1 MKKNVK
7 RFIIYPLIVFG
18 SLLVLLFGVIFYII
32 STNSGAKFALNT
44 AKSSLDGIVNI
55 DAEIKDGTISKGL
68 YLDKLVVQI
77 PDIIDIKA
85 DTLNLKYNIFDIV
98 FSRTLNVESLK
109 ANNLFVSLLIKK
121 GGDDEE
127 VKEDKNINEPF
138 KLHFP
143 LDINVNNLNLN
154 NFVYLSE
161 HIDVQLTNL
170 QANIFIK
177 DSDIKLK
184 DSIVSNIDL
193 LLHNED
199 PKQDDVVSKITNT
212 VEKSVDSVADDILK
226 KHKRKTNLVSSNEK
240 EKIFLG
246 IKDKLELIN
255 KEDEVIKNKDGSIN
269 ICNLT
274 DNNKF
279 ILDKDI
285 KKLFTVILPINAYVE
300 NLKIE
305 NIRYTQSGFDTGY
318 ITASLTA
325 KWLDTLAE
333 VDSLVVDHELGHV
346 NLKGSMNFKDYY
358 HIKLSLDGV
367 GAISEYTKNNYEG
380 LLHGLQGSIDVD
392 GDLRDLKAVAKIQ
405 NKDIASI
412 DLRFSALSAGLPL
425 NIKIESKKL
434 EWPLLVETKKAS
446 VKNLKLCSVGKIL
459 DGLETNINGQISGY
473 GFKDFIID
481 LDGILSTE
489 KSIINKLSL
498 NGIYEKSKTNANFRG
513 TINYGSFYQASGNL
527 KLNTENALFINKILS
542 GALTLNSK
550 FFLKLDPNS
559 ENLIE
564 ADISNVDGSFVLN
577 GQQSNVTVK
586 NLLGSYKDGF
596 TFERIEAIQGK
607 NKLHFNGY
615 VGFDQSDLK
624 GTIELNDLMLLTNSI
639 DGAFIGSFKATGTLT
654 DLQTQVTG
662 KSKYLKSDSG
672 FEVRDFFFNSIVK
685 TKDLSFN
692 ATALSSTLKI
702 SNELKAS
709 KQCVIDVNGKLEH
722 HFLNFTCGG
731 ENSGFIT
738 FQGGLDRDNLTYKG
752 KLSDLLIANQA
763 GSTLALKTPVN
774 LNVDLKSENVKTD
787 AINLIGDIA
796 SLDIDPIIYDKG
808 DLKTGVKLHKLRLKD
823 LNYLMPDDMKLNGN
837 VTINSKI
844 NLQKGIPYIDAD
856 LDIEDLAF
864 KNPDL
869 NLKFTNIKSNIKTND
884 KTANIVF
891 DFGFQDK
898 KGDGHIDLSI
908 LDPFNKKNLNG
919 SLNIKDIDLSLFE
932 NAGQAFNELQGF
944 ANVNGTFKGSLEK
957 PLFYGDINIKGNGEP
972 RYDVGQLDDFNI
984 NLKTLGTEGKLT
996 GFINLNKTPV
1006 NINGDL
1012 NWEHGANADISIKST
1027 NLPLFLLGYGSAFT
1041 NLDLHASV
1049 KDHISV
1055 TGDILIPEAF
1065 LTVKGFSGSGIA
1077 VSKDEILIDEKGI
1090 LGRKK
1095 KTESNV
1101 KTYLDVN
1108 LKLGDRLKASAM
1120 GLTAQV
1126 IGGLHIH
1133 KDLDKNDINADGII
1147 SLKDGKV
1154 DLYGRH
1160 FDVAKAKTIFAG
1172 PIVNP
1177 ELDVE
1182 VIASPDEIEDDVEV
1196 GVRVSGYANDPI
1208 IKLFSKPTMNDNEIL
1223 SYVLYGHSLEKS
1235 SSTKNQDLSSSALLL
1250 GLGLNSTTTLVNA
1263 IVGSV
1268 GIQNI
1273 QVGASGS
1280 GSNTQVSVQGY
1291 ITPKIKISYGYG
1303 VFSQIG
1309 EFKLRY
1315 EIIRK
1320 LYAEFVSS
1328 VDQAVDLVY
1337 SFEF

>member
-7 RFIIYPLIVFG
+7 RFVFYPLLIIG
-18 SLLVLLFGVIFYII
+18 SLFILILLALFYVI
-32 STNSGAKFALNT
+32 STNSGANFALNT

-55 DAEIKDGTISKGL
+55 EGEIKDGTIAHGL
-68 YLDKLVVQI
+68 NLENLVVNV

-85 DTLNLKYNIFDIV
+85 DTLNLKYNIFDVI
-98 FSRTLNVESLK
+98 FHRTLNVDNINAE
-109 ANNLFVSLLIKK
+109 NLFVSLLIKK
-121 GGDDEE
+121 GGDEE
-127 VKEDKNINEPF
+127 KSKDNTEPF

-143 LDINVNNLNLN
+143 IDLNVNNLLLN
-154 NFVYLSE
+154 NFAYLSE
-161 HIDVQLTNL
+161 HTDVKLSHL
-170 QANIFIK
+170 KASIFVK
-177 DSDIKLK
+177 DSDVKLK
-184 DSIVSNIDL
+184 DTTVKNLDV
-193 LLHNED
+193 LLHNEES
-199 PKQDDVVSKITNT
+199 KQYDVVSKITNT
-212 VEKSVDSVADDILK
+212 VEKSVDNVADDILQ
-226 KHKRKTNLVSSNEK
+226 KHKRKTNLISLNEK

-246 IKDKLELIN
+246 IKDRLELIN
-255 KEDEVIKNKDGSIN
+255 KEVETIKNKDGSIN
-269 ICNLT
+269 ICNLD
-274 DNNKF
+274 DNDKF

-285 KKLFTVILPINAYVE
+285 KKLFTVVLPINAYVE
-300 NLKIE
+300 NLKVE
-305 NIRYTQSGFDTGY
+305 NVRYTQSGFDTGY

-325 KWLDTLAE
+325 KWLNTLAE
-333 VDSLVVDHELGHV
+333 IDNLEVDHKLGHV
-346 NLKGSMNFKDYY
+346 NLKGSMNFDEYY
-358 HIKLSLDGV
+358 HIKASLDGV

-380 LLHGLQGSIDVD
+380 LLYGLQGSINVD
-392 GDLRDLKAVAKIQ
+392 GDLRDLKAIAKIQ

-412 DLRFSALSAGLPL
+412 DLRFSALSSGLPL
-425 NIKIESKKL
+425 NIKIESNKL
-434 EWPLLVETKKAS
+434 EWPLLLETKKAS
-446 VKNLKLCSVGKIL
+446 VKNLKICSVGKIL
-459 DGLETNINGQISGY
+459 DGLETTVKGQISGY
-473 GFKDFIID
+473 GFKDFAIN

-489 KSIINKLSL
+489 KSIISNLSL
-498 NGIYEKSKTNANFRG
+498 KGIYEKSKTNANFRG
-513 TINYGSFYQASGNL
+513 VINYGSFYQASGNL
-527 KLNTENALFINKILS
+527 KLNTENALFVNKVLQ
-542 GALTLNSK
+542 GPLALNSK
-550 FFLKLDPNS
+550 FFVKLDPNS

-564 ADISNVDGSFVLN
+564 ADITNVDGSLVLN
-577 GQQSNVTVK
+577 GQKSNITVK

-624 GTIELNDLMLLTNSI
+624 GTIELNDLLLLTNSI

-662 KSKYLKSDSG
+662 KSKYLKSESG
-672 FEVRDFFFNSIVK
+672 FEVRDFFFNSVLK

-692 ATALSSTLKI
+692 ATALSSTLKL
-702 SNELKAS
+702 SKDLKAS
-709 KQCVIDVNGKLEH
+709 KQCVIDVNGKIEH

-738 FQGGLDRDNLTYKG
+738 FQGGLDRDKLKYKG
-752 KLSDLLIANQA
+752 TLNDFLIANQSN
-763 GSTLALKTPVN
+763 STLALKAPIN
-774 LNVDLKSENVKTD
+774 INVDLEKESFKTD
-787 AINLIGDIA
+787 AINLVGDIA
-796 SLDIDPIIYDKG
+796 NLDIEPIIYEKG

-844 NLQKGIPYIDAD
+844 NVQKGVPYVNAD

-864 KNPDL
+864 KNPDI
-869 NLKFTNIKSNIKTND
+869 NLKFTSIKSKVKTND
-884 KTANIVF
+884 KLANIVF
-891 DFGFQDK
+891 DFGFKDK
-898 KGDGHIDLSI
+898 KGDGHLDLSI
-908 LDPFNKKNLNG
+908 LDPFNKKNLSGN
-919 SLNIKDIDLSLFE
+919 LNINNIDLSLFE

-944 ANVNGTFKGSLEK
+944 ANINGNFKGSLEK

-984 NLKTLGTEGKLT
+984 NLKTLGTEGNLT
-996 GFINLNKTPV
+996 GYINLNKTPV
-1006 NINGDL
+1006 NLNGNL
-1012 NWEHGANADISIKST
+1012 NWEHGANADISIKSN

-1041 NLDLHASV
+1041 NLDLNASV

-1108 LKLGDRLKASAM
+1108 LKLGDKLKASAM

-1126 IGGLHIH
+1126 VGGLHIH

-1147 SLKDGKV
+1147 SLKDGKA

-1160 FDVAKAKTIFAG
+1160 FDVAKAQTIFAG

-1196 GVRVSGYANDPI
+1196 GVKVSGFANDPI

-1223 SYVLYGHSLEKS
+1223 SYMLYGHSLEKS
-1235 SSTKNQDLSSSALLL
+1235 SSAKNQDLSSSALLL

-1273 QVGASGS
+1273 QLGASGS

-1291 ITPKIKISYGYG
+1291 ITPKIKLSYGYG